1 MANVTLSKR
10 ALARLITFALAIII
24 TLSVIAVQNHGRA
37 VNAERAVENS
47 YMHAVE
53 ELSLNLDNIKNDL
66 RKGMYTNSI
75 SMLSDLSGK
84 LVSDAA
90 TAKNSLAR
98 LPVDE
103 LDLSETYRFLSQVG
117 NYSKSLA
124 EKCAE
129 GGGLTADERE
139 NIAKLH
145 AYAEELSANMW
156 KIEQRIEN
164 GEITLS
170 DVAYAAAGL
179 DADEPVTVTSGFTDF
194 AVNDNNYPT
203 LIYDGPYSD
212 HIMEKSPLMLRNE
225 KPVDRNEAARLAK
238 KLAVGEDLTLLTE
251 EEGKM
256 PSYVFGSNDR
266 TIAVTKAGGMY
277 SYMLGSRAVGKPEIT
292 AKEAMTKARAYLA
305 ALGIRNITDSYYE
318 IRNGI
323 CVINFAAEQ
332 NGVTMYTD
340 LIKVGVALDNGEVLS
355 FDMRGYL
362 TNHTIRELPPPKISA
377 EYAMTLVS
385 GSLTPH
391 SGKLCV
397 IPSSGQNEI
406 FCYEVR
412 CTGIDGENILVY
424 LNAETGREEQILILK
439 IGSSGV
445 LTV

>member
-1 MANVTLSKR
+1 MANVTLSRR
-10 ALARLITFALAIII
+10 ALARLITFALAIIL

-37 VNAERAVENS
+37 VKAERAVENN

-53 ELSLNLDNIKNDL
+53 ELSLNLDNIKNNL
-66 RKGMYTNSI
+66 QKGMYTNSI
-75 SMLSDLSGK
+75 SMLSDLSEK
-84 LVSDAA
+84 LCSDAA
-90 TAKNSLAR
+90 TAKDSLSR

-103 LDLSETYRFLSQVG
+103 LDLTETYRFLSQVG
-117 NYSKSLA
+117 NYSKALA

-129 GGGLTADERE
+129 GNGLTSEERG
-139 NIAKLH
+139 NITKLH
-145 AYAEELSANMW
+145 AYAQELSSNMW

-164 GEITLS
+164 GGITLS
-170 DVAYAAAGL
+170 DTVYAATQL
-179 DADEPVTVTSGFTDF
+179 EADDPVTVTSGFTDF
-194 AVNDNNYPT
+194 AVSDNSYPT

-212 HIMEKSPLMLRNE
+212 HIMEKSPLMLKNE
-225 KPVDRNEAARLAK
+225 KNIDRNEAARLAK
-238 KLAVGEDLTLLTE
+238 KLSAGEELTLLTE
-251 EEGKM
+251 EDGKM
-256 PSYVFGSNDR
+256 PSYVFGADDR
-266 TIAVTKAGGMY
+266 TIAITKAGGMY
-277 SYMLGSRAVGKPEIT
+277 SYMLGNRAVGKTDIT
-292 AKEAMTKARAYLA
+292 AREAMTKAREFLA

-332 NGVTMYTD
+332 NGVTMYSD

-362 TNHTIRELPPPKISA
+362 TNHTIRELPPPKISGD
-377 EYAMTLVS
+377 YAMTLVS
-385 GSLTPH
+385 GNLTPH

-397 IPSSGQNEI
+397 IPSRGQNEI

-412 CTGIDGENILVY
+412 CTGAEGENILVY